1 MSIRARI
8 SLYLSL
14 VLFIGFSILTVINS
28 ILSFRNLRA
37 EIDSA
42 SAVTAERWTYEVKDY
57 LDLAMGM
64 TRGFRMLLIFSNPQ
78 RSEVVETMREI
89 LSRNPQWFGM
99 WTVYEPNAFD
109 GRDAQFKNSAGHDS
123 SGRFVSYIH
132 RKTDTDELVLDA
144 TVGYDDDNMEFYQVP
159 KKTLEP
165 LVTDPYYYK
174 VDGKDVL
181 MISLSVPISH
191 GKNFWGVLGMDITT
205 DQLQKVMGRIKP
217 FRDSGFIAL
226 LSPRGVYAANGQDSS
241 LVGKKIRDPKE
252 LELILE
258 KGQGKEKFSHS
269 SDSFTHYFFPFKIG
283 KGKTSWIMQVSIPDK
298 VFYNNLTS
306 VLLQNVI
313 SSLSIVLI
321 IVLVLNLIF
330 QRLISSGLLRAI
342 GFSQEIAKGN
352 LTVQSD
358 YRRPDEIGSLL
369 SSMSS
374 MRDHLISVVKE
385 IGNSTSELTAS
396 AENMSKSSRNFSE
409 VAQTQAS
416 AAEECSAAV
425 EELSAS
431 AMNVGKSMQKAVSSM
446 KEIDGN
452 VVRLREQIASINA
465 EMQGLVGVAIAS
477 KEEAVTGENAMTM
490 STNAMGEIGDS
501 ASRISE
507 ILSII
512 TEISEKTNL
521 LALNA
526 AIEAARAGEAGKGFA
541 VVAEEIGKLAS
552 QTSLSVQEIGGL
564 VDSTNDAVLN
574 GNRKVS
580 EASEVLRRL
589 RERVEEFDRSA
600 KSVLS
605 SVRTQEDNTRE
616 IAENATTLMSFS
628 LQIETAVVEQRRA
641 TEEITKTIINISDGT
656 QEIARG
662 ADDLTSFSGEMH
674 KQANQLSKHIGKFKT
689 D

>member
-1 MSIRARI
+1 M
-8 SLYLSL
+8 
-14 VLFIGFSILTVINS
+14 FIGFSFLTLINS

-37 EIDSA
+37 EINAA
-42 SAVTAERWTYEVKDY
+42 STVTAERWTYEVKDY

-78 RSEVVETMREI
+78 RSEVVDTMREI
-89 LSRNPQWFGM
+89 LKRNPQWFGM
-99 WTVYEPNAFD
+99 WTVYEPDAFD
-109 GRDAQFKNSAGHDS
+109 GKDGQFKNSAGHDS

-132 RKTDTDELVLDA
+132 RKIDKDELVLDA
-144 TVGYDDDNMEFYQVP
+144 TVGYDDSNTEFYQVP

-174 VDGKDVL
+174 VDGKDIL
-181 MISLSVPISH
+181 MISLAVPISH
-191 GKNFWGVLGMDITT
+191 GNNFWGVLGMDITSE
-205 DQLQKVMGRIKP
+205 QLQKVMGPIKP

-226 LSPRGVYAANGQDSS
+226 ISPNGVFAANGQDPS
-241 LVGKKIRDPKE
+241 LVGKKIQDSKE
-252 LELILE
+252 LELVLE
-258 KGQGKEKFSHS
+258 KGQGKEKFFYS
-269 SDSFTHYFFPFKIG
+269 SDGFTHYFFPFKIG

-298 VFYNNLTS
+298 VFYNELTE
-306 VLLQNVI
+306 VLLQSII

-321 IVLVLNLIF
+321 IIVVLNLIF
-330 QRLISSGLLRAI
+330 QRLISSGLLKAI
-342 GFSQEIAKGN
+342 GFSEEIAKGN
-352 LTVQSD
+352 LIVRSD
-358 YRRPDEIGSLL
+358 YKRPDEIGSLL

-374 MRDHLISVVKE
+374 MRDHLLSVVKE
-385 IGNSTSELTAS
+385 IGSSTSELTAT
-396 AENMSKSSRNFSE
+396 ADNMSKSSRNFSE
-409 VAQTQAS
+409 VAQTQAA
-416 AAEECSAAV
+416 AAEECSSAV

-431 AMNVGKSMQKAVSSM
+431 AMNVGKSIQKAVSSM

-452 VVRLREQIASINA
+452 VVHLREQIASING
-465 EMQGLVGVAIAS
+465 EMQGLVGVAVAS
-477 KEEAVTGENAMTM
+477 KEEAVTGETAMMM

-552 QTSLSVQEIGGL
+552 QTSSSVQEIGGL
-564 VDSTNDAVLN
+564 VDSTNDAVMN
-574 GNRKVS
+574 GNKKVS
-580 EASEVLRRL
+580 EASQVLKRL
-589 RERVEEFDRSA
+589 RDRVEEFDKSA

-605 SVRTQEDNTRE
+605 SVKTQEDNTQE
-616 IAENATTLMSFS
+616 IAENATTLIDFS
-628 LQIETAVVEQRRA
+628 LQIEEAVAEQRRT
-641 TEEITKTIINISDGT
+641 TEEITKTIINISEGT

-674 KQANQLSKHIGKFKT
+674 KQANQLSRHIGKFRT